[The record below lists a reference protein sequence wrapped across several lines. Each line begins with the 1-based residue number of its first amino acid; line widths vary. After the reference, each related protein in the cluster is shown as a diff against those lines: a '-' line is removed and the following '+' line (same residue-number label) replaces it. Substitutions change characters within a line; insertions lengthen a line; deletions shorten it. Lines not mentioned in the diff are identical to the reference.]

1 MHPVLTGARVLL
13 GYLAAS
19 LLVGMLVAAAL
30 GTLGL
35 AAWRPALLMAVPLSL
50 AYAFILPSA
59 WYVCRS
65 LPIARRRLLPG
76 LSVFAGAS
84 LVAGASLLALSLLW
98 QGLMLSLGET
108 WAATALSAHQAITL
122 WGIGSGIYLLSLL
135 LHDLALALQNVRQA
149 QHHEAQSQTLVREA
163 ELQALRAQI
172 NPHFLFNC
180 LNSISALTS
189 SDASAA
195 RGMTIALAQYF
206 RQTLAL
212 SEQRHISVAQELA
225 HCQCFL
231 DIEKVRFGDKLIV
244 AIALDETAAR
254 GQLAPMLL
262 QPLVEN
268 AVKHGIAA
276 SLTGGVVRIRGMVRG
291 NWLHL
296 MVENPLTKG
305 SAPAN
310 GTGTGL
316 KNVRQRLT
324 NLYGDQA
331 RLSTRQTTD
340 TFVVELTLPW
350 RHQSRDS
357 NLDR

>member
-1 MHPVLTGARVLL
+1 MHPVLTGARALL
-13 GYLAAS
+13 GYLAVS
-19 LLVGMLVAAAL
+19 VLVGMLIAAAWV
-30 GTLGL
+30 TVGL
-35 AAWRPALLMAVPLSL
+35 ATWRAASLMAVPLSL
-50 AYAFILPSA
+50 AYAFVLPSA

-65 LPIARRRLLPG
+65 LPIARRRLWLG

-84 LVAGASLLALSLLW
+84 LLAGACLLVLALLW
-98 QGLMLSLGET
+98 QALMLFLGET
-108 WAATALSAHQAITL
+108 WAATALSAQQAMTL
-122 WGIGSGIYLLSLL
+122 WGIGSGVYLLSLL
-135 LHDLALALQNVRQA
+135 LHDLALALQNVREA
-149 QHHEAQSQTLVREA
+149 QQREAQSRTLAREA

-189 SDASAA
+189 SDAGAA

-212 SEQRHISVAQELA
+212 SERQHITLAQELA

-231 DIEKVRFGDKLIV
+231 DIEKVRFGDKLGV
-244 AIALDETAAR
+244 AIAVDDDAAH
-254 GQLAPMLL
+254 GLLAPMLL

-268 AVKHGIAA
+268 AVKHGIAG
-276 SLTGGVVRIRGMVRG
+276 SLTGGVVRISGLARG

-296 MVENPLTKG
+296 SVENPLTDG
-305 SAPAN
+305 VAPPS

-316 KNVRQRLT
+316 KNVRQRLAS
-324 NLYGDQA
+324 LHGDQA
-331 RLSTRQTTD
+331 RLSTRQTVD

-350 RHQSRDS
+350 RH
-357 NLDR
+357 

>member
-1 MHPVLTGARVLL
+1 MHPVLTGARALL
-13 GYLAAS
+13 GYLAVS
-19 LLVGMLVAAAL
+19 WLIGVLVAAAL
-30 GTLGL
+30 ASAGL
-35 AAWRPALLMAVPLSL
+35 ASWRAALLMAVPLSL
-50 AYAFILPSA
+50 GYAFVLPSA

-65 LPIARRRLLPG
+65 LPIARRRLWQG

-84 LVAGASLLALSLLW
+84 VLAGASLVALAMLW
-98 QGLMLSLGET
+98 QGLLGSLGES
-108 WAATALSAHQAITL
+108 WAATALSPHQAVTL
-122 WGIGSGIYLLSLL
+122 WGMGSGVYLLSLL

-149 QHHEAQSQTLVREA
+149 QQREAQSRALAREA

-189 SDASAA
+189 SDAGAA
-195 RGMTIALAQYF
+195 RAMTIALAQYF

-212 SEQRHISVAQELA
+212 SERQHITLEQELA

-231 DIEKVRFGDKLIV
+231 DIEKVRFGDKLNV
-244 AIALDETAAR
+244 AITIDDAAGR
-254 GQLAPMLL
+254 GLLAPMLL

-268 AVKHGIAA
+268 AVKHGIAG
-276 SLTGGVVRIRGMVRG
+276 SLCGGVVRIGGLVRG

-296 MVENPLTKG
+296 SVENPLADGTTPSG
-305 SAPAN
+305 

-316 KNVRQRLT
+316 KNVRQRLAS
-324 NLYGDQA
+324 LHGDQA
-331 RLSTRQTTD
+331 RLSTRQTPD

-350 RHQSRDS
+350 RQ
-357 NLDR
+357 